1 MRTLY
6 PPIDAYNT
14 FMLDVGD
21 GHTIYVEEAGNPQG
35 KPVVFLHGGPGGGVD
50 PDHRRYF
57 DPKKWRIVLFDQR
70 GCGKSTPFGSVEN
83 NTTWKLVSDI
93 ETIREK
99 LAIPKWHVFGGSWG
113 STLALSYAESH
124 PDRVKGLVLRGIF
137 LLRKSE
143 IDWFYQHGAS
153 ELYPDAWEAYLAPI
167 PKEERH
173 DLLSAYH
180 RRLTSSD
187 AGVLS
192 EAAKAWSIWEG
203 STSKLTP
210 DLKMIEHFGDDRFSH
225 AFARIECHYFTNNG
239 FFERDGWLLENVDR
253 IRHIKGI
260 IVQGRY
266 DLVCPM
272 RSAWDL
278 HRAWP
283 NSTLEI
289 IQNAG
294 HAASEPATMDAL
306 IRATDTFANEND

>member
-1 MRTLY
+1 
-6 PPIDAYNT
+6 
-14 FMLDVGD
+14 
-21 GHTIYVEEAGNPQG
+21 
-35 KPVVFLHGGPGGGVD
+35 
-50 PDHRRYF
+50 
-57 DPKKWRIVLFDQR
+57 
-70 GCGKSTPFGSVEN
+70 
-83 NTTWKLVSDI
+83 
-93 ETIREK
+93 
-99 LAIPKWHVFGGSWG
+99 
-113 STLALSYAESH
+113 
-124 PDRVKGLVLRGIF
+124 
-137 LLRKSE
+137 
-143 IDWFYQHGAS
+143 
-153 ELYPDAWEAYLAPI
+153 
-167 PKEERH
+167 
-173 DLLSAYH
+173 
-180 RRLTSSD
+180 
-187 AGVLS
+187 
-192 EAAKAWSIWEG
+192 
-203 STSKLTP
+203 
-210 DLKMIEHFGDDRFSH
+210 MIEHFGDDRFSH

>member
-70 GCGKSTPFGSVEN
+70 GCGKST
-83 NTTWKLVSDI
+83 WKLVSDI
-93 ETIREK
+93 ETSREK